1 MTPVGRI
8 VWVALSP
15 FALAACEGPSPGL
28 SPLAD
33 APALETFARAAG
45 PLLEKRCADASCHG
59 FADRPFALYAAGR
72 RRANPA
78 DTFIAAPLTEDEIAA
93 NLDAVLG
100 FLDTPRVR
108 DSMLLQKA
116 LGRLGHGGG
125 AVFAHPTD
133 PEFRAIEHALT
144 ASEAAA
150 PGEASVE

>member
-1 MTPVGRI
+1 MTRSGLAVG
-8 VWVALSP
+8 AGLSL

-28 SPLAD
+28 TPLAE
-33 APALETFARAAG
+33 APALEAFALEAG
-45 PLLEKRCADASCHG
+45 PLLEKRCGDAGCHG
-59 FADRPFALYAAGR
+59 FADRPFALFAAGR

-78 DTFIAAPLTEDEIAA
+78 DTFIAEPLTDDEIGA

-100 FLDTPRVR
+100 FLDTPSVR

-133 PEFRAIEHALT
+133 PEFRAIERALT
-144 ASEAAA
+144 DSGA
-150 PGEASVE
+150 EASVE

>member
-1 MTPVGRI
+1 MTRSGLTVG
-8 VWVALSP
+8 VCLSL

-33 APALETFARAAG
+33 APALETFAMEAG

-78 DTFIAAPLTEDEIAA
+78 DTFIAEPLTYDEIGA

-100 FLDTPRVR
+100 FLDTPGARE
-108 DSMLLQKA
+108 STLLQKA

-133 PEFRAIEHALT
+133 PEFRALERALT
-144 ASEAAA
+144 DTGA
-150 PGEASVE
+150 EASAE